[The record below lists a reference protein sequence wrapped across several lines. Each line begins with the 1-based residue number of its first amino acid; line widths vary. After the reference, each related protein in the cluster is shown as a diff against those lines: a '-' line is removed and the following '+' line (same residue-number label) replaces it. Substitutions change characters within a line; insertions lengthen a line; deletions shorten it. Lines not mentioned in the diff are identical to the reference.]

1 MADVTEEDIVKMRL
15 LFDGDGLG
23 RTFLYLL
30 ILIITLK
37 ELLQLGAQ
45 LNIELGGG
53 VQRGI
58 ICRVVRKFVLPLKNV
73 YYTRS

>member
-23 RTFLYLL
+23 RTFLYLF

-37 ELLQLGAQ
+37 ELLQLS
-45 LNIELGGG
+45 LIH
-53 VQRGI
+53 I
-58 ICRVVRKFVLPLKNV
+58 
-73 YYTRS
+73 

>member
-53 VQRGI
+53 G
-58 ICRVVRKFVLPLKNV
+58 CKGELFVA
-73 YYTRS
+73 

>member
-53 VQRGI
+53 GGAKGNYLSRSAK
-58 ICRVVRKFVLPLKNV
+58 ICFCP
-73 YYTRS
+73 

>member
-45 LNIELGGG
+45 LNIELGVGG
-53 VQRGI
+53 G
-58 ICRVVRKFVLPLKNV
+58 CKGELFGA
-73 YYTRS
+73 